1 MQSQAHYTEIGL
13 VFYPMKKTTIPERIE
28 LIKKQLGIVE
38 DVEFGKRCGMTKS
51 VVNQLKTE
59 KMKSVAAR
67 YAYKLEDSDGI
78 CARWFQLGEGSM
90 LFDPD
95 IRRAEKIMSQMTPAR
110 RKDAV
115 KIIAPLV
122 EQESSSGEPYKHATQ

>member
-1 MQSQAHYTEIGL
+1 
-13 VFYPMKKTTIPERIE
+13 MKKTTIPERIE
-28 LIKKQLGIVE
+28 LIKKELGITE

-51 VVNQLKTE
+51 VVNQLKSE

-67 YAYKLEDSDGI
+67 YAYKLEDNEGI

-95 IRRAEKIMSQMTPAR
+95 ILRAEKIMEQMTPER

-115 KIIAPLV
+115 KIITPLAEPDGNDGDAP
-122 EQESSSGEPYKHATQ
+122 KHAAQ

>member
-1 MQSQAHYTEIGL
+1 
-13 VFYPMKKTTIPERIE
+13 MKKTTIPERIE
-28 LIKKQLGIVE
+28 LIKKELGISE
-38 DVEFGKRCGMTKS
+38 DVEFGRRCGMDKS
-51 VVNQLKTE
+51 VVNQLKTG

-67 YAYKLEDSDGI
+67 YAYKLEDSNGI

-95 IRRAEKIMSQMTPAR
+95 IRRAEKIMAQMTPER

-122 EQESSSGEPYKHATQ
+122 EPDGNDGDAPKHAAQ

>member
-1 MQSQAHYTEIGL
+1 MTSQAHYTGISL
-13 VFYPMKKTTIPERIE
+13 VFSPMKKTTIPERIE
-28 LIKKQLGIVE
+28 LIKKELGITE

-95 IRRAEKIMSQMTPAR
+95 ILRAEKIMEQMTPER

-115 KIIAPLV
+115 KIITPLA
-122 EQESSSGEPYKHATQ
+122 EPAEKHNGTQ

>member
-1 MQSQAHYTEIGL
+1 MQSQAHYTGIGL

-67 YAYKLEDSDGI
+67 YAYKLEDNDGI

-95 IRRAEKIMSQMTPAR
+95 IRQAEKIMTQMTPAR

-122 EQESSSGEPYKHATQ
+122 EQESSSGEPHKHATQ